1 MENKELN
8 DNLAEWAG
16 FIPKGTAY
24 VWPNNKFDFAPNF
37 TSSLD
42 ACFKWLIPK
51 VGKVIIQFDNNFNHW
66 YCSLVLWDNPKGIT
80 IAKEETPALALCLAI
95 EKLSDG
101 EQK

>member
-1 MENKELN
+1 MS
-8 DNLAEWAG
+8 G
-16 FIPKGTAY
+16 FIQNVTAY
-24 VWPNNKFDFAPNF
+24 VLHNIKIYFAHKF